1 MKINALHKSITSY
14 YVPDAINDMPG
25 NIEFLPLDG
34 FTYIHLPNDETYTLP
49 WGVTQY
55 DLLNDMF
62 NNDAEAFDTLFE
74 HTITGIGT
82 SKWSEEINHTAT
94 IENVQAMATSDD
106 SPFMVLL
113 EMLNK
118 HDDMDHH
125 GYDNII
131 HYLAQDYEDD
141 KVIIKIANSL
151 EVRELKPYLY
161 ELLSVFKDFVKQMV
175 DSGVVSSFK
184 DPQAMLNAYQGGNK

>member
-25 NIEFLPLDG
+25 NIEFLSLDG

-82 SKWSEEINHTAT
+82 SKWSDEINHTAT

-113 EMLNK
+113 QMLNK
-118 HDDMDHH
+118 HTDMNHE
-125 GYDNII
+125 GYNNVV
-131 HYLAQDYEDD
+131 HYLAQDYKDN
-141 KVIIKIANSL
+141 KVIVKIANSL

-161 ELLSVFKDFVKQMV
+161 ELLSVFKEYVKQMV
-175 DSGVVSSFK
+175 DSGVVASFK

>member
-34 FTYIHLPNDETYTLP
+34 FTYVHLPNDETYTLP
-49 WGVTQY
+49 WGITQY
-55 DLLNDMF
+55 DLLNDML
-62 NNDAEAFDTLFE
+62 NKDTEAFESLFE

-94 IENVQAMATSDD
+94 IKNVQAVANPED
-106 SPFMVLL
+106 SPFVVLL
-113 EMLNK
+113 EMLKK
-118 HDDMDHH
+118 HKDMGHDR
-125 GYDNII
+125 YNNII
-131 HYLAQDYEDD
+131 HYLAQDYDD
-141 KVIIKIANSL
+141 SKVIVKMAESL

-161 ELLSVFKDFVKQMV
+161 ELLAVFKDFVKQMV
-175 DSGVVSSFK
+175 DSGVVASFK
-184 DPQAMLNAYQGGNK
+184 DPQAMLNAYQGGNE

>member
-25 NIEFLPLDG
+25 NVEFISLNG
-34 FTYIHLPNDETYTLP
+34 FTYVHLPNDETYALP
-49 WGVTQY
+49 WGLTQY
-55 DLLNDMF
+55 DLLKDMF
-62 NNDAEAFDTLFE
+62 DKDAEAFNTLFE

-82 SKWSEEINHTAT
+82 SKWSDEINHTAT
-94 IENVQAMATSDD
+94 IKNVQAMANPDD

-113 EMLNK
+113 QMLNK
-118 HDDMDHH
+118 HTDMDHH
-125 GYDNII
+125 GYDNVI

-141 KVIIKIANSL
+141 KVIVKIAKSL

-161 ELLSVFKDFVKQMV
+161 ELLSVFKEYVKQLV
-175 DSGVVSSFK
+175 DSGVVASFK
-184 DPQAMLNAYQGGNK
+184 DPQAMLNAYQGGKN